1 MEKVKIDKMEC
12 RFPTLFKVMWMATV
26 LWMLISIANLWGHW
40 LMQDKLDGFGLSI
53 LCVFAITIIVC
64 FWMGFI
70 RLDSQY
76 DILSFGSVTKKIA
89 SYTIL
94 ISFVVMLVF
103 SIWEICGTADSHT
116 ESMRNGATS
125 IPIETLSAI
134 FVDFSKAVMLSIAAV
149 TIYWY
154 VRMCFIL
161 FSGRIRRLGIE
172 VALNFMMLWYLAIN
186 GNDQLWIDMI
196 IVVIAGTFLYDIWR
210 FADFKETQF
219 SMRQLENLVKEDDDN
234 YK

>member
-1 MEKVKIDKMEC
+1 MEKVKINKMEC

-26 LWMLISIANLWGHW
+26 LWMLISIANLWGQW
-40 LMQDKLDGFGLSI
+40 LMQDKLDGFGMSI
-53 LCVFAITIIVC
+53 LFVFAITIIVC

-134 FVDFSKAVMLSIAAV
+134 FVDFSKAVMLSFVAV
-149 TIYWY
+149 AIYWY

-172 VALNFMMLWYLAIN
+172 VALSFMMLWYLAIN

-234 YK
+234 K

>member
-12 RFPTLFKVMWMATV
+12 RFPTLFKGMWIATV

-40 LMQDKLDGFGLSI
+40 LMQDKLDGFGMSI

-234 YK
+234 K